1 MSDSAGT
8 LSDRTGLLVDQLTLI
23 YGVCIQHN
31 VIVYGKSVVGAL
43 FDGII
48 FIIGLDNLDLL
59 KYGIPFVNIVNALQ
73 GCALSNLRIAAE
85 RHHSFLY
92 NSTHH
97 SHNKW

>member
-73 GCALSNLRIAAE
+73 GCALSNLIAVLD
-85 RHHSFLY
+85 RKSVV
-92 NSTHH
+92 
-97 SHNKW
+97 